1 MAKEKQIVIKEAKLT
16 NNCPECFNADLTL
29 TFYQKLTSG
38 AFFHRITSEISRSLV
53 CNKCGSTIYPVAWTD
68 EIENSVRYFEK
79 LAKPRKSRVRV
90 TYIFIIL
97 VIFLLSFITMLVYAY
112 LEGII

>member
-1 MAKEKQIVIKEAKLT
+1 MAKEKQIVIKESKLT

-38 AFFHRITSEISRSLV
+38 AFFHRVTSEISKSLV

-68 EIENSVRYFEK
+68 EIEQSVQYFEK
-79 LAKPRKSRVRV
+79 LAKPRKPRVRV

-97 VIFLLSFITMLVYAY
+97 VIFVLSFITMLVYAY

>member
-16 NNCPECFNADLTL
+16 NNCPECFNTDLTL
-29 TFYQKLTSG
+29 TFFQKLTSG
-38 AFFHRITSEISRSLV
+38 AFFHRITSEVSRSLV

-79 LAKPRKSRVRV
+79 LATPRKSRVRV
-90 TYIFIIL
+90 TYIFIIS
-97 VIFLLSFITMLVYAY
+97 VVFILSFITMLVYAY